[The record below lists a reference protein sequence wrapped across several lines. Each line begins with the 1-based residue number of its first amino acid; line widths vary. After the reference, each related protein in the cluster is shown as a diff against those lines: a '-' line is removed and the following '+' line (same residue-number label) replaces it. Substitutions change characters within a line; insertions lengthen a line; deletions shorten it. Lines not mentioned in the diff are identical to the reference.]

1 MLLPWSLLLGQGL
14 IKNKVR
20 LWLGYGYPLQRQP
33 LRVRDNVK
41 ATIRRVPGYE
51 TVPIW
56 YWCLFMS
63 YISKQGHQWEDCCCL
78 YVVFFF
84 FFKAHCRV
92 RVQAGRG
99 CVYISL
105 SQDTTRSMLASRKGA
120 GGDCYFILFTCCG
133 SDSGNTGIINISEFL
148 LVALSTS

>member
-1 MLLPWSLLLGQGL
+1 M
-14 IKNKVR
+14 
-20 LWLGYGYPLQRQP
+20 
-33 LRVRDNVK
+33 
-41 ATIRRVPGYE
+41 
-51 TVPIW
+51 
-56 YWCLFMS
+56 
-63 YISKQGHQWEDCCCL
+63 
-78 YVVFFF
+78 
-84 FFKAHCRV
+84 
-92 RVQAGRG
+92 QAGRG